1 MQNEAFSSEKDLLS
15 KAESFSIIDCNLKK
29 SLIPQSKNHQPM
41 FDKQLKLDTTEKNEL
56 TK

>member
-29 SLIPQSKNHQPM
+29 SLIPQSKNQQTM